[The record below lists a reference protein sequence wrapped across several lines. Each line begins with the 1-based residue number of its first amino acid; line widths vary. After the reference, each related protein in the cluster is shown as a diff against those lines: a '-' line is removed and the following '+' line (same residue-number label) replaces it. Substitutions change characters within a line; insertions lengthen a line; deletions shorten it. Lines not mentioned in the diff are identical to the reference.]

1 MTETVRT
8 VKPKI
13 LSILT
18 LYRKSLLNLI
28 HCIDDLLS
36 YIGIKF
42 LYLKRGLKA
51 GEEKGVTED
60 EMIGWHH

>member
-42 LYLKRGLKA
+42 IYLKKRTEGRRGE
-51 GEEKGVTED
+51 GGNR
-60 EMIGWHH
+60 G